1 MVNNFLKDAKIN
13 YSSKLGDIMITDSFI
28 REMKKIVGKEHVSVS
43 RANAELYSYDASLAR
58 GKPGVVVF
66 PADGHEV
73 AQVVRAAHRA
83 GIPLVPRGFGTN
95 LSGGTIVTAEGL
107 VVCLSRLNRILGIYP
122 GSRHA
127 VVQPGVTNL
136 ELQDALG
143 TIGFFY
149 APDPASQKV
158 STIGGNAGENSGGPR
173 CLKYGVTTN
182 HILGMEIVMPDGDV
196 VRTGGAALD
205 PPGYDLRGAVIGGEG
220 TLGVVTEITVRI
232 LPLAESIITMLATYD
247 SIADAARSVSDIIS
261 AGILPTT
268 LEMMD
273 AMIIKAVEDS
283 YACGYPRDAAAV
295 LIIEVE
301 GPTVGLKD
309 QAKRIQEICM
319 QTNCRDIQE
328 AKNNQER
335 NLLWQGRRGAFGAV
349 ARLAPNYLVNDAT
362 VPRTKLPEAL
372 AKVAE
377 ISEKYGCEHG
387 NVFHAGDGNL
397 HPLLLFDSR
406 DPDQLHRVEKAGW
419 EIMEACVKLGGTISG
434 EHGIGLEKQEAMR
447 MVFSEDDFRAQRSLK
462 RAFDPDNILNPGKVI
477 PPLRD
482 GGQSKAGREP
492 TLLER
497 VRGASGNGAHAS
509 KLMEKIKSAASQ
521 NKAVVPVGSGTF
533 SKFGNLGDQE
543 MQPIASLPL
552 ADVIEY
558 DPPNQ
563 VITVGAGMPLATL
576 QEQLRSNNQW
586 LPIRPPFFT
595 ANSTIGSLVA
605 LAACGPERM
614 AYGSPRDLLL
624 GLRYIDSNGTLVTA
638 GGRVVKNVAGYDM
651 TRLITGSAGTL
662 GFISEVTWRV
672 STVPERCAAIAAV
685 GSLDACAATAN
696 EIVQSKLSAIYV
708 TCIPDYSLSTE
719 EISDSWKIIVGFEG
733 FSKTVDYQLETCGAL
748 LEKAGLQS
756 LETTDYPVHDGRFGD
771 LYDEMGQSP
780 FVLRADFP
788 LDKVADFVGAING
801 GPALAHIFLDFG
813 CGRLLAGLE
822 DMGDSDWKQLCQQ
835 IDQCDGH
842 GLLIQAPDDFRE
854 RNDVFGNPRPE
865 WKIIHRI
872 KAALDPRTIFA
883 PGRLPGKI

>member
-1 MVNNFLKDAKIN
+1 
-13 YSSKLGDIMITDSFI
+13 MITDSFI
-28 REMKKIVGKEHVSVS
+28 REMKEIVGKENVSVS

-66 PADGHEV
+66 PADSTEV
-73 AQVVRAAHRA
+73 ARVVQAAHRS
-83 GIPLVPRGFGTN
+83 GVPFVPRGFGTN
-95 LSGGTIVTAEGL
+95 LSGGTIVTVEGL

-122 GSRHA
+122 QSRYA

-136 ELQDALG
+136 ELQDALA

-182 HILGMEIVMPDGDV
+182 HILGMDLVMPDGEV
-196 VRTGGAALD
+196 VSTGGAALD
-205 PPGYDLRGAVIGGEG
+205 PPGYDLRGAVVGAEG

-232 LPLAESIITMLATYD
+232 LPLSESIITMLATYD
-247 SIADAARSVSDIIS
+247 SIADAAISVSDIIS

-301 GPTVGLKD
+301 GPEAGLKE

-319 QTNCRDIQE
+319 QTNCREIQE

-372 AKVAE
+372 AKVAA
-377 ISEKYGCEHG
+377 ITEKYNCEHG

-406 DPDQLHRVEKAGW
+406 DEDQLHRVEKAGW

-447 MVFSEDDFRAQRSLK
+447 MVFSEDDFHAQRALK
-462 RAFDPDNILNPGKVI
+462 RAFDPGNILNPGKVI
-477 PPLRD
+477 PPPGEGAD
-482 GGQSKAGREP
+482 NGEPAGP
-492 TLLER
+492 TLSEQ
-497 VRGASGNGAHAS
+497 VRGASGNGSRVADIMAA
-509 KLMEKIKSAASQ
+509 IKNAASE
-521 NKAVVPVGSGTF
+521 NKSLVPAGSGTF
-533 SKFGNLGDQE
+533 SQFGNLPNRE
-543 MQPIASLPL
+543 AHSVSSLSL

-563 VITVGAGMPLATL
+563 VITVGAGMSLTAL
-576 QEQLRSNNQW
+576 QEHLKDSNQW
-586 LPIRPPFFT
+586 LPLRPPFFNS
-595 ANSTIGSLVA
+595 NSTIGGLVA
-605 LAACGPERM
+605 LASCGPERM
-614 AYGSPRDLLL
+614 AYGAPRDLLL
-624 GLRYIDSNGTLVTA
+624 GLRYIDSRGRQVTA

-662 GFISEVTWRV
+662 GFISEATWRV
-672 STVPERCAAIAAV
+672 STIPERCAAITAI
-685 GSLDACAATAN
+685 GSLNACAATALD
-696 EIVQSKLSAIYV
+696 IIQSKLSPIYV
-708 TCIPDYSLSTE
+708 TCLPDSTPG
-719 EISDSWKIIVGFEG
+719 DWKIVVGFEG
-733 FSKTVDYQLETCGAL
+733 FSVTVDYQLEKCRAVL
-748 LEKAGLQS
+748 DNAGLQAAGHA
-756 LETTDYPVHDGRFGD
+756 EYPVHTGRFGD
-771 LYDEMGQSP
+771 VYEAIGQQP
-780 FVLRADFP
+780 FILRVDLP
-788 LDKVADFVGAING
+788 LDQVADVTD
-801 GPALAHIFLDFG
+801 ALDGRPLQSGMLLDFG
-813 CGRLLAGLE
+813 CGRILAGLDE
-822 DMGDSDWKQLCQQ
+822 LGNDDWIRLCDLIVQR
-835 IDQCDGH
+835 DGH
-842 GLLIQAPDDFRE
+842 CQLMKAPDNFRKA
-854 RNDVFGNPRPE
+854 NDVFGSPRTE
-865 WKIIHRI
+865 WKVMHSI
-872 KAALDPRTIFA
+872 KAAMDPDGVFA
-883 PGRLPGKI
+883 PGRLPGKV

>member
-1 MVNNFLKDAKIN
+1 
-13 YSSKLGDIMITDSFI
+13 MITDKFI
-28 REMKKIVGKEHVSVS
+28 RELEEIVGKEHVSVS
-43 RANAELYSYDASLAR
+43 RANTELYSYDASLAR
-58 GKPGVVVF
+58 GKPGVVIF
-66 PADGHEV
+66 PGDSRETARI
-73 AQVVRAAHRA
+73 VRSAHRA
-83 GIPLVPRGFGTN
+83 GIPFVPRGFGTN
-95 LSGGTIVTAEGL
+95 LSGGTIVTVEGM

-122 GSRHA
+122 EARYA

-136 ELQDALG
+136 ELQDALA

-158 STIGGNAGENSGGPR
+158 ATLGGNAGENSGGPR

-182 HILGMEIVMPDGDV
+182 HILGMEMILPDGEI

-205 PPGYDLRGAVIGGEG
+205 PPGYDLRGVIVGGEG

-232 LPLAESIITMLATYD
+232 LPLSESIITMLATYD

-301 GPTVGLKD
+301 GPTAGLKE
-309 QAKRIQEICM
+309 QATRIQEICM

-328 AKNNQER
+328 AKNNDER
-335 NLLWQGRRGAFGAV
+335 NRLWQGRRGAFGAV

-377 ISEKYGCEHG
+377 ITKNYNCEHG

-406 DPDQLHRVEKAGW
+406 DTDQLHRVEKAGW

-447 MVFSEDDFRAQRSLK
+447 LVFSEDDFKAQRALK
-462 RAFDPDNILNPGKVI
+462 RAFDPNNVLNPGKVI
-477 PPLRD
+477 PPPKDAGQD
-482 GGQSKAGREP
+482 GKPPEP
-492 TLLER
+492 TLLEQ
-497 VRGASGNGAHAS
+497 VRGASGNGARAS
-509 KLMEKIKSAASQ
+509 EVMAKIKTAVSQ
-521 NKAVVPVGSGTF
+521 KQAVMPAGSGTF
-533 SKFGNLGDQE
+533 SRFGNLPNRGTQ
-543 MQPIASLPL
+543 SLSSL
-552 ADVIEY
+552 SMADVIEY

-563 VITVGAGMPLATL
+563 VITVGAGISLAAL
-576 QEQLRSNNQW
+576 QELLKANNQW
-586 LPIRPPFFT
+586 LPVRPPFFST
-595 ANSTIGSLVA
+595 GSTIGSLVA

-624 GLRYIDSNGTLVTA
+624 GLRYIDSTGVLVTA

-651 TRLITGSAGTL
+651 TRLLTGSAGTL
-662 GFISEVTWRV
+662 GFIAEATWRV
-672 STVPERCAAIAAV
+672 STIPERCAAITAV
-685 GSLDACAATAN
+685 GSLAACAATALD
-696 EIVQSKLSAIYV
+696 IVQSTLSAAYV
-708 TCIPDYSLSTE
+708 TCLPVDQPAAGNVPE
-719 EISDSWKIIVGFEG
+719 DWKIIIGFEG
-733 FSKTVDYQLETCGAL
+733 FSQTVDYQMEKCGVVLET
-748 LEKAGLQS
+748 AGLRSPEQA
-756 LETTDYPVHDGRFGD
+756 DYPVHAGKFGD
-771 LYDEMGQSP
+771 EFGEMGQAP
-780 FVLRADFP
+780 FILRADFP
-788 LDKVADFVGAING
+788 LDRVADFIGVLDDR
-801 GPALAHIFLDFG
+801 PALSKVFLDFG

-822 DMGDSDWKQLCQQ
+822 DMGDDDWTRLCER
-835 IDQCDGH
+835 IDRHDGH
-842 GLLIQAPDDFRE
+842 GLLVKAPDDFRK
-854 RNDVFGNPRPE
+854 RNDVFGTPRPE
-865 WKIIHRI
+865 WKVMHRI
-872 KAALDPRTIFA
+872 KAAMDPNNIFA
-883 PGRLPGKI
+883 PGCLPGKV